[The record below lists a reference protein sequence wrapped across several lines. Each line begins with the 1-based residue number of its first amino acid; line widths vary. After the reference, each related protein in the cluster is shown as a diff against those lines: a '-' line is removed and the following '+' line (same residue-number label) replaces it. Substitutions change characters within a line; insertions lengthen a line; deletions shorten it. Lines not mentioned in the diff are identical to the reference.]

1 MNNDLL
7 NNNSDELPE
16 IEIYNSK
23 RKLFFM
29 TFLSLIFISISILI
43 FINNKG
49 YKEIII
55 SIVIFIFFG
64 ICFLVCIL
72 QLLKSGKPMITLD
85 KNGIKY
91 YLLLRNKNIFINW
104 TEIKE
109 IYFSKTFIYIYL
121 KEESRL
127 LENKKNKNEP
137 MVLYMSELKMKKD
150 SVIYL
155 ITYYFEINTWVI

>member
-7 NNNSDELPE
+7 NNDELPE
-16 IEIYNSK
+16 MQIYNSK

-29 TFLSLIFISISILI
+29 AFLSLIFISISILI
-43 FINNKG
+43 FINNNG

-55 SIVIFIFFG
+55 SIVISIFFG

-72 QLLKSGKPMITLD
+72 QLLKSGKPIITLD

-91 YLLLRNKNIFINW
+91 YVLLRNKNIFIKW

-121 KEESRL
+121 KEESSL

-150 SVIYL
+150 NVIAL
-155 ITYYFEINTWVI
+155 ITYYFEINTGII